1 MKSNQNEV
9 VKWRI
14 LSLAGCCIF
23 S

>member
-9 VKWRI
+9 VTWRI